1 MPESQ
6 WSFLYFCPSPT
17 SISSPCNNYEYD
29 TRKKEVDWTWLNA
42 CKGVVDGDPAPVAA
56 YLTSGGSPT
65 RTLTPIEVQILSRDS
80 AFDVGHTL
88 VHLAIRYLSV
98 CYADAHFYGFR
109 NQFLEASICRC
120 CGSRHSAQCL
130 LSPWAIREA
139 ISAPSSPSRR
149 RRPSWRGRRLKSQ
162 KRSSPSTTTF
172 HRFAI
177 SLLSTRIA
185 NCCQFIF

>member
-88 VHLAIRYLSV
+88 VHLAIRRLSAAAV
-98 CYADAHFYGFR
+98 GAVILHCVSSRPGLYARPFQRPRLHRDGDARPGEAVDRKVKNDRRPRRQHFIG
-109 NQFLEASICRC
+109 L
-120 CGSRHSAQCL
+120 
-130 LSPWAIREA
+130 P
-139 ISAPSSPSRR
+139 SPSCRQ
-149 RRPSWRGRRLKSQ
+149 GSQ
-162 KRSSPSTTTF
+162 TVANSFSNK
-172 HRFAI
+172 
-177 SLLSTRIA
+177 TR
-185 NCCQFIF
+185 